1 MTRFPLLTA
10 TLLLSGT
17 AVCAQIPTPGSHFI
31 ANWDADG
38 DGAVTL
44 AEATAKRGDVFT
56 AFDADEDGRLSAE
69 EYALFDEARAN
80 DQAEMRAQMAA
91 NGGRGKGPFM
101 NEEGGMMLVFNDT
114 DADGFVSKDEFIGRT
129 AAWITQMDRSGDG
142 QVTADDFGRN

>member
-1 MTRFPLLTA
+1 MSRLALLTA
-10 TLLLSGT
+10 SLLL
-17 AVCAQIPTPGSHFI
+17 CAPAAFAQNAGPGGHFI

-56 AFDADEDGRLSAE
+56 TFDADEDGRLSAE

-80 DQAEMRAQMAA
+80 DQAEMRAEMAK
-91 NGGRGKGPFM
+91 NGNKGKGHGM
-101 NEEGGMMLVFNDT
+101 GEEGGMMLAFNDI
-114 DADGFVSKDEFIGRT
+114 DADGFVSREEFIGQT
-129 AAWITQMDRSGDG
+129 ADWITQMDRNADG